1 MLVFSRLWCGRVGDE
16 VVLEGTD
23 MIAIGYVNWAF
34 FCREGSFL
42 IIFVSVDFGR
52 WILAVR

>member
-1 MLVFSRLWCGRVGDE
+1 MKWFQG
-16 VVLEGTD
+16 GTD